1 MPEYEF
7 YCKSC
12 GKPFTAFMHVKEHDE
27 HVAECPECH
36 NRKQVEKVIASD
48 VNVFT
53 SRKSAGYR

>member
-12 GKPFTAFMHVKEHDE
+12 GKAFTSFMHVKEHDVE
-27 HVAECPECH
+27 VAECPECH
-36 NRKQVEKVIASD
+36 EKRQVEKRLSSD

-53 SRKSAGYR
+53 TRKSTGYR